1 MYIYLYRV
9 SIQLSTISYQLKGRM
24 SLQKKLKVQHEK
36 DDQLNLVIYYFYPC
50 FLQGYAGKN

>member
-1 MYIYLYRV
+1 
-9 SIQLSTISYQLKGRM
+9 M